1 MGTYASDARAA
12 IGRCRVTARYTV
24 ERLRRESVQL
34 APCYGWHRQRVR
46 ADLERCQRCG
56 MLLCDVAPDV
66 ASAVTPCVSL
76 RWRAH
81 SALTVDNS
89 HCCQQL

>member
-56 MLLCDVAPDV
+56 MLLCDRCAGRCFCRD
-66 ASAVTPCVSL
+66 SL
-76 RWRAH
+76 RVTEMASTLCAH
-81 SALTVDNS
+81 G
-89 HCCQQL
+89 